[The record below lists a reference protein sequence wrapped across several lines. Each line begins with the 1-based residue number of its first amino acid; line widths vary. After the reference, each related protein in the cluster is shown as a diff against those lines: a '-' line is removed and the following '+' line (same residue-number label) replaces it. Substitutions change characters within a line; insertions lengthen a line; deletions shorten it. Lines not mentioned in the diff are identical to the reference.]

1 MYQKRLPFSLVC
13 LLAANIFLSACAS
26 LTASAQK
33 ETLVIY
39 SGRSESLVGP
49 IIEQFEQASGVDV
62 EVRWG
67 STAEMAVTLL
77 EEGQRSPADLFFAQD
92 PGGLGAVTDL
102 LAPLPEDLLNKVDP
116 RFRDPQGRWIG
127 ISGRAR
133 TLVYN
138 TDELSLAD
146 LPADL
151 TGLTDLQ
158 WKGRVGWAPSNASF
172 QTMVT
177 AMRVLWGEEKTRSW
191 LEGMVAND
199 PVVFDGNS
207 PVVAAVG
214 VGEIS
219 VGLVNHY
226 YLYRFIQEEGEGFP
240 VRNYFIPGGGPDS
253 LVMPAGVAVL
263 KTSDNPEGAEK
274 FIRFMLSTVAQQYF
288 ATRTYEYP
296 LVEGIMTHRDLTP
309 LADLNAA
316 EVDLADLADLQGT
329 IALLREVGALP

>member
-1 MYQKRLPFSLVC
+1 
-13 LLAANIFLSACAS
+13 

>member
-1 MYQKRLPFSLVC
+1 LLACILAASLV
-13 LLAANIFLSACAS
+13 LSACAPF
-26 LTASAQK
+26 TAVAQRQ
-33 ETLVIY
+33 TLVIY
-39 SGRSESLVGP
+39 SGRSDTLVGP

-67 STAEMAVTLL
+67 STAELAATLL
-77 EEGQRSPADLFFAQD
+77 EEGQRSPADVFLAQD
-92 PGGLGAVTDL
+92 PGGLGAVIDL
-102 LAPLPEDLLNKVDP
+102 LAPLPEELLGKVDA

-138 TDELSLAD
+138 TAELSEAD

-151 TGLTDLQ
+151 TGLTDPK

-177 AMRVLWGEEKTRSW
+177 AMRVMWGEAETRAW
-191 LEGMVAND
+191 LEGMVANQ
-199 PVVFDGNS
+199 PVVFDGNA

-214 VGEIS
+214 AGEIS

-226 YLYRFIQEEGEGFP
+226 YLFRFLQEEGEDFP
-240 VRNYFIPGGGPDS
+240 ARNHYFPGGGPES
-253 LVMPAGVAVL
+253 LVMPAGAAVL
-263 KTSDNPEGAEK
+263 KTSDSQTEAEK
-274 FIRFMLSTVAQQYF
+274 FLAFLLSPVAQQYF
-288 ATRTYEYP
+288 ATQTYEYP
-296 LVEGIMTHRDLTP
+296 LVKGVVTHRELPP

-316 EVDLADLADLQGT
+316 DVDPADLADLQGT
-329 IALLREVGALP
+329 LDLLRETGALP